1 LKEEIDELKKRNVEL
16 EREYHECRNNYQ
28 MLDMKKGIIGRKKE
42 RNSSNTSIIEE
53 TLNNGMKETN
63 KKLETKITEL

>member
-1 LKEEIDELKKRNVEL
+1 
-16 EREYHECRNNYQ
+16 

-53 TLNNGMKETN
+53 TLNNGMKETH